1 MREMEAFKRKDTRR
15 VMLAVAMV
23 AFISQAAWASSEI
36 SPKSNVILTSD
47 VLTVGDVFDGVSAG
61 ADHVLS
67 PAPALGKTMVLGTRD
82 LTRISNAFN
91 LGWEAPPTGM
101 SVTVRRNANVIDRYQ
116 IEAALQEKLMNDLPG
131 QKFEFE
137 LQDKNLSMNLPQD
150 NISEPVIDY
159 LKVDLSKGEFRAVAA
174 AGDVKKDIG
183 GKIHQL
189 VEVPVLTKAM
199 RSGDVISVNDI
210 QYIDMR
216 ANAVSA
222 STLVST
228 ESLVGQTPRRGVPAM
243 RPLAAGDLTAPVAV
257 KKGEIVTMT
266 LESGQMQLTA
276 QGRAL
281 DNGAEGEVVRIMN
294 TSSNQ
299 VIEGVV
305 KGLRTVSVGAP
316 TAALDDR
323 S

>member
-1 MREMEAFKRKDTRR
+1 M
-15 VMLAVAMV
+15 
-23 AFISQAAWASSEI
+23 
-36 SPKSNVILTSD
+36 
-47 VLTVGDVFDGVSAG
+47 
-61 ADHVLS
+61 
-67 PAPALGKTMVLGTRD
+67 
-82 LTRISNAFN
+82 
-91 LGWEAPPTGM
+91 
-101 SVTVRRNANVIDRYQ
+101 
-116 IEAALQEKLMNDLPG
+116 
-131 QKFEFE
+131 
-137 LQDKNLSMNLPQD
+137 
-150 NISEPVIDY
+150 
-159 LKVDLSKGEFRAVAA
+159 
-174 AGDVKKDIG
+174 
-183 GKIHQL
+183 
-189 VEVPVLTKAM
+189 PVLTKAM

-257 KKGEIVTMT
+257 KKGEMVTMT

-281 DNGAEGEVVRIMN
+281 DNGAAGEVVRIMN